1 MWSANF
7 SHLPMKAPK
16 RIKCVL
22 RGKRSWNG
30 LNDWD
35 VRHIQNISATQKTKT
50 ATVLLSTIK
59 NNYMPT
65 SSILITLL
73 YSFIRITAVYDTIEK
88 VSHE

>member
-1 MWSANF
+1 M
-7 SHLPMKAPK
+7 
-16 RIKCVL
+16 CVL

-30 LNDWD
+30 LNGD